1 MSVLDGPGEGTWSVF
16 AMKIIEERDRL
27 RERVAEL
34 ESQLEDADLVMKDAL
49 GHANAA
55 KEGWQT
61 EYLRLDRDL
70 DKIALALGVAGVGS
84 HGAVNTR
91 PSIERMVEEIEAL
104 VKARPKP
111 EPPKMDLG
119 ERLRELDRQA
129 RYKARYRE
137 LWAEHIL
144 SECGRDEA
152 HRRTVEDLK
161 KEGIAL

>member
-16 AMKIIEERDRL
+16 AMRVVEERDRL

-70 DKIALALGVAGVGS
+70 DKIALALGVAGIGDD
-84 HGAVNTR
+84 GWPCPR
-91 PSIERMVEEIEAL
+91 PSIERILAEIEEIKERAK
-104 VKARPKP
+104 VRPLKMAMP
-111 EPPKMDLG
+111 EGWNTTPDGPYEG
-119 ERLRELDRQA
+119 E
-129 RYKARYRE
+129 
-137 LWAEHIL
+137 
-144 SECGRDEA
+144 
-152 HRRTVEDLK
+152 
-161 KEGIAL
+161 

>member
-16 AMKIIEERDRL
+16 AMRVVEERDRL

-70 DKIALALGVAGVGS
+70 DKIALALGVAGVGDD
-84 HGAVNTR
+84 GVVKTR
-91 PSIERMVEEIEAL
+91 PSVERILAEIEAL
-104 VKARPKP
+104 VAAL
-111 EPPKMDLG
+111 EAAG
-119 ERLRELDRQA
+119 VREA
-129 RYKARYRE
+129 GNE
-137 LWAEHIL
+137 
-144 SECGRDEA
+144 
-152 HRRTVEDLK
+152 
-161 KEGIAL
+161 

>member
-16 AMKIIEERDRL
+16 AMRVVEERDRL

-70 DKIALALGVAGVGS
+70 DKIALALGVAGIGDDGV
-84 HGAVNTR
+84 VKTR
-91 PSIERMVEEIEAL
+91 PSVERILAEIEEIKERAK
-104 VKARPKP
+104 VRPLKMAMP
-111 EPPKMDLG
+111 EGWNTTPDGPYEG
-119 ERLRELDRQA
+119 E
-129 RYKARYRE
+129 
-137 LWAEHIL
+137 
-144 SECGRDEA
+144 
-152 HRRTVEDLK
+152 
-161 KEGIAL
+161 